1 MWSARTGGNPSL
13 ASSQQFP
20 PTECQDT
27 INSYLIPV
35 FLREVSMLLF
45 LKNLLFTIMVPGT
58 VAIAIPVF
66 AFSHPAAEVSLNSA
80 AGALLLL
87 IGTSIY
93 LWCLWDFAS
102 FGRGTPAPIDPP
114 KQLVMRGL
122 YRYTRNPMYV
132 GVLLVIFG
140 WAVLFESLDLA
151 IYGLAVATCF
161 HLFVVFYEEPHLKR
175 VFGQSYEQYCSRVSR
190 WLPF

>member
-1 MWSARTGGNPSL
+1 
-13 ASSQQFP
+13 
-20 PTECQDT
+20 
-27 INSYLIPV
+27 
-35 FLREVSMLLF
+35 MLLF
-45 LKNLLFTIMVPGT
+45 LKNLLFTIVVPGT
-58 VAIAIPVF
+58 VAIAVPVF
-66 AFSHPAAEVSLNSA
+66 AFSHPAAVEVSLNSA

-87 IGTSIY
+87 IGASIY

-114 KQLVMRGL
+114 KQLVVRGL

-140 WAVLFESLDLA
+140 WAVLFESLDLG
-151 IYGLAVATCF
+151 IYGLAVANCF
-161 HLFVVFYEEPHLKR
+161 HLFVVLYEEPHLKR
-175 VFGQSYEQYCSRVSR
+175 VLGQSYEQYCSRVSR